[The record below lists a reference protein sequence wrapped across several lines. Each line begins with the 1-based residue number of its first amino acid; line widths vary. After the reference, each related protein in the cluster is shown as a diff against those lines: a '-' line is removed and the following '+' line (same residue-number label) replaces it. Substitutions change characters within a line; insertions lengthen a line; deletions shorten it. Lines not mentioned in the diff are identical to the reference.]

1 MLRSIVHRVS
11 PDALVAQPID
21 SARALLA
28 QPGCLGI
35 ADRMVSSLL
44 PGLLVMLVGHGTSS
58 QMQVIAAT

>member
-1 MLRSIVHRVS
+1 VS

-35 ADRMVSSLL
+35 ADRIVSSLL
-44 PGLLVMLVGHGTSS
+44 PGLLVMLVGHGTI
-58 QMQVIAAT
+58 VADAGIAAS